1 MWYTKKVKIF
11 EKGKLTN
18 TNTIE
23 TEVND
28 FLAKLS
34 YEDVLEIKPYGKDE
48 EGIIVVY
55 REKEKVNKKS
65 V

>member
-18 TNTIE
+18 TLE

-28 FLAKLS
+28 FLATLS
-34 YEDVLEIKPYGKDE
+34 YGDVLEIKPYGNE
-48 EGIIVVY
+48 AEGIIVIY
-55 REKEKVNKKS
+55 RETEKG
-65 V
+65 